1 MAAKQL
7 IFHEAARDK
16 IRRGVDA
23 LAEAVK
29 VTLGPRGRTVILE
42 RDFGP
47 PQIVNSGVLVA
58 KSVELED
65 AFENMGAQLL
75 REVAAR
81 TSEMAGDGTTTA
93 TVLAHAMI
101 REGQRYLAGG
111 MNPMDL
117 KRGIE
122 RAVEAVVAE
131 IKTISRPCASS
142 QEIAHVAAIS
152 ANNDRSIGEL
162 LARAIDKVGREGAIS
177 IEDGSGLVSE
187 LEVVEGMQFDRGFLS
202 PYFIN
207 NAERQSAVLEDVAI
221 LLCDKRLS
229 SLKELLPL
237 LEEVVKGGQPLLV
250 IAEDIDS
257 DALAALVINTI
268 RGTLK
273 TCAVKAPGF
282 GDRRKAMLQDIA
294 VLTGGHVISDE
305 VGLPLAKATLADLGR
320 AKRAE
325 IGKDDTT
332 LIGGG
337 GDAAGHQGAHR
348 QHPQGARGRDER
360 LRPREARRARRQA
373 LGRRRA
379 DQGRRGDR
387 DRTQGAQGARQGRA
401 ARHARRGRGR
411 HRPRRRRRAAARAAR
426 SRRPEGR
433 DARRR
438 APASA
443 SSRARSRS
451 RCDAS
456 STTRATSPR
465 SSCNRVDES
474 TDSAFGYNAATREYG
489 DLLAMGVIDPA
500 KVTRLALQNAASIAS
515 LILTT
520 DCMIANA
527 PKPKQAAGHGAGRR
541 SRPSSDCPDTM
552 RYRQPRSA
560 AALSRLNALAA
571 AMRKIASMG
580 GAHDSDDGTRSSL
593 DRSARPARANWCC
606 PSTRAGWWCSR
617 MAAAAAA

>member
-7 IFHEAARDK
+7 LFHDAARDK
-16 IRRGVDA
+16 IRRGVEA

-58 KSVELED
+58 KSIELED
-65 AFENMGAQLL
+65 RFENMGAQLL

-101 REGQRYLAGG
+101 NEGLRYLAGG

-117 KRGIE
+117 KRGME
-122 RAVEAVVAE
+122 RAIEAVVAE
-131 IKTISRPCASS
+131 LRRISRPCTSS
-142 QEIAHVAAIS
+142 QEIAHVASIS
-152 ANNDRSIGEL
+152 ANNDRSVGEL

-229 SLKELLPL
+229 SLNDLLPL
-237 LEEVVKGGQPLLV
+237 LEEVVKAGRPLLV

-257 DALAALVINTI
+257 DALATLVINTM

-294 VLTGGHVISDE
+294 VLTGGSVVSDE
-305 VGLPLAKATLADLGR
+305 LGLTLAKVTLANLGR

-325 IGKDDTT
+325 VGKDDTT
-332 LIGGG
+332 LIGGAG
-337 GDAAGHQGAHR
+337 QAKAIQERVASIRKERAAASSDYDR
-348 QHPQGARGRDER
+348 EKLDER
-360 LRPREARRARRQA
+360 LAKLSGGVA
-373 LGRRRA
+373 LIKV
-379 DQGRRGDR
+379 
-387 DRTQGAQGARQGRA
+387 GAATETELKERKIRVEDALHATRA
-401 ARHARRGRGR
+401 AVEEGIVPGGGVALL
-411 HRPRRRRRAAARAAR
+411 R
-426 SRRPEGR
+426 SRRALADMKGENLDETSGLHIV
-433 DARRR
+433 ARALEEPLRR
-438 APASA
+438 IVSNAGDEPSVVL
-443 SSRARSRS
+443 
-451 RCDAS
+451 
-456 STTRATSPR
+456 
-465 SSCNRVDES
+465 NRVNES
-474 TDSAFGYNAATREYG
+474 PEQAYGYNAATREYG
-489 DLLAMGVIDPA
+489 DLLQMGVIDPG
-500 KVTRLALQNAASIAS
+500 KVTRLALQNAGSIAS

-527 PKPKQAAGHGAGRR
+527 PTPKAELERGMGPG
-541 SRPSSDCPDTM
+541 
-552 RYRQPRSA
+552 
-560 AALSRLNALAA
+560 A
-571 AMRKIASMG
+571 AMPG
-580 GAHDSDDGTRSSL
+580 FQ
-593 DRSARPARANWCC
+593 
-606 PSTRAGWWCSR
+606 
-617 MAAAAAA
+617 